1 MFFRSRLPGYE
12 HVLYDA
18 FLYDVLPPSIFSAT
32 EADASS
38 FKLTHETN
46 VQTAI
51 LFLEFR
57 RDVE

>member
-12 HVLYDA
+12 HVLHDA
-18 FLYDVLPPSIFSAT
+18 FLSDVLPPIFSAT
-32 EADASS
+32 EADASP

-46 VQTAI
+46 IQTAI

-57 RDVE
+57 RYVE